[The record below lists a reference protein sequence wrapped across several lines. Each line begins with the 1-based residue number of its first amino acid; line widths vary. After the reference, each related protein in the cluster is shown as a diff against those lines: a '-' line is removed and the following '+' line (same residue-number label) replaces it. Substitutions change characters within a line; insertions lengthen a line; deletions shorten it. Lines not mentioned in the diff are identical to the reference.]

1 MPTPTPQRL
10 LMTAD
15 PIGGVWSYALT
26 LAQALQP
33 FGIEI
38 VLATMGAPLQA
49 SQRAA
54 VQRLD
59 NLTLCESTFKL
70 EWMHEP
76 WEEVEAA
83 GDWLLHLARQVQPQ
97 VAHLN
102 GYVHAALPW
111 PCPTLVVGHSCV
123 ISWYAAVKNT
133 APPALWQR
141 YRRAVARGL
150 RRATRVTAP
159 TTAMLAALHA
169 HYGTFAAARAI
180 PNGCRPPQDPMHG
193 VSPDAKEP
201 FIFTAGRVWDEAKN
215 IAALDHVAPRL
226 PWPVYVAGDTRHPD
240 GTDMHL
246 RHVIGLGRL
255 TPEEVA
261 MWLRRAAIFALPA
274 RYEPF
279 GLSALEAGLA
289 ACALVLGDIPSLRE
303 VWHDTAIFAPPEQP
317 EALAAALSSLI
328 GAAPRRRQWARRA
341 RARAQQFTPER
352 MAQGYMTLY
361 RQLIGTPG

>member
-1 MPTPTPQRL
+1 
-10 LMTAD
+10 MTAD

-26 LAQALQP
+26 LAQALRP
-33 FGIEI
+33 FGLEI

-54 VQRLD
+54 VQGID
-59 NLTLCESTFKL
+59 NLTLCESAFKL

-83 GDWLLHLARQVQPQ
+83 GDWLLQLAHQVQPQ
-97 VAHLN
+97 VVHLN
-102 GYVHAALPW
+102 GYVHAARPW
-111 PCPTLVVGHSCV
+111 PCPTLIVGHSCV
-123 ISWYAAVKNT
+123 MSWYAAVKNT
-133 APPALWQR
+133 PPPAEWHR
-141 YRRAVARGL
+141 YRQAVTRGL
-150 RRATRVTAP
+150 RRAARVTAP

-180 PNGCRPPQDPMHG
+180 PNGYRPNDDLIDG

-201 FIFTAGRVWDEAKN
+201 FIFTAGRVWDAAKN
-215 IAALDHVAPRL
+215 IVALDHIAPRL
-226 PWPVYVAGDTRHPD
+226 PWPIYVAGDTRHPD
-240 GTDMHL
+240 GTEIHL
-246 RHVIGLGRL
+246 RHVIKLGRL
-255 TPEEVA
+255 TPEEMA
-261 MWLRRAAIFALPA
+261 LWLSRAAIFALPA

-317 EALAAALSSLI
+317 EALAAALLGLI
-328 GAAPRRRQWARRA
+328 AEAPRRRQWARRA
-341 RARAQQFTPER
+341 QVRAQQFTPER
-352 MAQGYMTLY
+352 MAQEYVMLY
-361 RQLIGTPG
+361 HQLIGTPV